1 MSTSH
6 EDVKLIKYSSQK
18 EDIFRRIKENIGL
31 PGGSGRIG
39 VRIMRHTRWTIKVDA
54 VGSITSNCTVFRSTL
69 DDAKDVDRA
78 RYGDEGKNSRHFVSN
93 EQIPLPVRDHIGRTT
108 AETRQQLQL
117 KSAAYVVSAT
127 SGARGIGFGDAQWNP
142 GNEQVDLFWTK
153 VTSKAGAV
161 DVGEPALPRRRK
173 APIRIDDI
181 CSAKETSRNNFDKEQ
196 IRVQLQLNANFDVV
210 TVYGAMDIFHLNE
223 YFLSLSQGQ
232 RSHFSSSFS
241 SFLQRMLHRRDC
253 SLCYDISKATCAPR
267 RYRNV

>member
-1 MSTSH
+1 MQIRH
-6 EDVKLIKYSSQK
+6 LAP
-18 EDIFRRIKENIGL
+18 FANL
-31 PGGSGRIG
+31 PR
-39 VRIMRHTRWTIKVDA
+39 
-54 VGSITSNCTVFRSTL
+54 L
-69 DDAKDVDRA
+69 
-78 RYGDEGKNSRHFVSN
+78 
-93 EQIPLPVRDHIGRTT
+93 PLRDHIGRTT

-173 APIRIDDI
+173 APIRFDDI

-210 TVYGAMDIFHLNE
+210 TVYGAMDIFH
-223 YFLSLSQGQ
+223 QGQ

-267 RYRNV
+267 RCRNI